1 MGELLIDMPIKQLIK
16 VALKALQTN
25 KSRSLL
31 TALGVIIGV
40 ASVIL
45 LISVGSGLKDYIT
58 NQMQDMGS
66 NLIMV
71 MPGEI
76 DLDDVSPGGSAMSSA
91 FSSMASSKIKL
102 SDVHEIEKGV
112 PQIQDAAAMVMAS
125 SIMRYKGEVK
135 MASVIG
141 TTDNYVNIRK
151 PEFEKGSFFTESEVN
166 SGRKVVVLGYK
177 VAEDLF
183 GEENPIGEK
192 VKLGEYRYLIMGV
205 MEEKGGQGSMSPD
218 DKVFVPITTAQR
230 QFDQDNI
237 SIIFAQVKSDDEVSA
252 AVPLV
257 EGVLRK
263 RLKDEDFT
271 VLDQKEILSTVSA
284 ILNTL
289 TAALGGIAA
298 ISLLVGGIGIMNIM
312 LVSVT
317 ERTHEIGLR
326 KALGAT
332 PEVILTQFLVEAVFL
347 SIGGG
352 IVGIIIG
359 GGGALLLNRFMPAT
373 VTLWSVMLAFFV
385 SATVGIV
392 FGITPARRASQL
404 SPIEALRYE

>member
-1 MGELLIDMPIKQLIK
+1 MPIKQLIK
-16 VALKALQTN
+16 VAFKSLKTN

-45 LISVGSGLKDYIT
+45 LISVGAGLKDYIT

-71 MPGEI
+71 MPGDI
-76 DLDDVSPGGSAMSSA
+76 DLDEMSPSGGAMSGA
-91 FSSMASSKIKL
+91 FSSMASSKLELDDAK
-102 SDVHEIEKGV
+102 EIERNV
-112 PQIQDAAAMVMAS
+112 PQIQDAAAMIMAS
-125 SIMRYKGEVK
+125 SLIRYEGESGV
-135 MASVIG
+135 AQIIG
-141 TTDNYVNIRK
+141 TTENYVNIRET
-151 PEFEKGSFFTESEVN
+151 EFEKGSFFTKSEVN
-166 SGRKVVVLGYK
+166 SGRKVAILGHK
-177 VAEDLF
+177 IAEDLF
-183 GEENPIGEK
+183 DEKDPIGEK
-192 VKLGEYRYLIMGV
+192 VKLGEFRYQVMGV
-205 MEEKGGQGSMSPD
+205 IEEKGGQGSMSPD

-230 QFDQDNI
+230 QFGQDNI
-237 SIIFAQVKSDDEVSA
+237 SLIFAKVKSDDEVPL

-257 EGVLRK
+257 EEVLK
-263 RLKDEDFT
+263 GRLNDEDFT
-271 VLDQKEILSTVSA
+271 VIDQKEILSTVSS
-284 ILNTL
+284 ILDTL
-289 TAALGGIAA
+289 TVALGGIAA

-347 SIGGG
+347 SVGGG
-352 IVGIIIG
+352 IIGIAIG
-359 GGGALLLNRFMPAT
+359 GGGALILNMFMPAT
-373 VTLWSVMLAFFV
+373 ITLWSVLLAFAV

-392 FGITPARRASQL
+392 FGITPAKRASEL